1 MKARQKWDLLVLNS
15 KGFVNF
21 VMSNLTNFEK
31 FYTLKNSH
39 FLYERK
45 ILDFPIKLTFFII
58 STTSHV
64 SKYTFSIQFSTLH
77 LLNIFRNMWGSINT
91 EKKANFMGKSVFSF
105 DIENVSFL
113 MYTISRNFL
122 SSTLQSL
129 QNPYYLVPVNPIFDE
144 LSFGIKFI
152 IYSFLE

>member
-1 MKARQKWDLLVLNS
+1 
-15 KGFVNF
+15 
-21 VMSNLTNFEK
+21 
-31 FYTLKNSH
+31 
-39 FLYERK
+39 
-45 ILDFPIKLTFFII
+45 
-58 STTSHV
+58 
-64 SKYTFSIQFSTLH
+64 
-77 LLNIFRNMWGSINT
+77 
-91 EKKANFMGKSVFSF
+91 MGKSVFSF